1 MIKNLLFDLYHMFVL
16 SFGLA
21 VFIVT
26 IAAGMYLLNATIES
40 VEKTYKNSVESTL
53 KVSEDEI

>member
-1 MIKNLLFDLYHMFVL
+1 MIRNLLSDLYAMFIL

-26 IAAGMYLLNATIES
+26 LAAGMYLLNASIEI
-40 VEKTYKNSVESTL
+40 VEKTYKDHIYSS
-53 KVSEDEI
+53 I